1 MAFIRYLAILQLGRV
16 DIVDHSGDH
25 TCQSKYEMPSST
37 LENEFSQEQKLMQ
50 SITSDIDVF
59 SQKIKSLLE
68 SNRPK
73 AIRYWRIVKV
83 LFPGVKRIGNF
94 HLKVERHG

>member
-16 DIVDHSGDH
+16 DIFDHSGDH

-59 SQKIKSLLE
+59 
-68 SNRPK
+68 NRKLK
-73 AIRYWRIVKV
+73 AGLRAIAQR
-83 LFPGVKRIGNF
+83 LSAIGA
-94 HLKVERHG
+94 